1 MFARIYLNGKTKP
14 TLLLSAVLALL
25 IIKPTFSQSSGE
37 SLFVKTCKACHTV
50 GQGKVIGPDLY
61 NVHNR
66 RSENWI
72 KRFIKSSQGVIN
84 SGDETAINL
93 FNEFNRS
100 VMPDQPFS
108 NDELNEILLYIKDQS
123 AKVDLAGGP
132 VSAVI
137 LPVLNSEGK
146 TLEEADQ
153 NDYRKGKNLFSG
165 KERFENG
172 GAACISCHNVINN
185 EVISGGSLGL
195 DLTTAFTRLS
205 GSGVNTIISNS
216 PFPVMQHAYTN
227 HRVSQDEAYYL
238 TVFLKHTDSLYT
250 SQKPSGSDSGFVLSG
265 ILGAV
270 ALFGLYGGIWWN
282 RKHKPVND
290 KVFKRQ

>member
-1 MFARIYLNGKTKP
+1 M
-14 TLLLSAVLALL
+14 
-25 IIKPTFSQSSGE
+25 
-37 SLFVKTCKACHTV
+37 
-50 GQGKVIGPDLY
+50 
-61 NVHNR
+61 
-66 RSENWI
+66 
-72 KRFIKSSQGVIN
+72 
-84 SGDETAINL
+84 
-93 FNEFNRS
+93 
-100 VMPDQPFS
+100 
-108 NDELNEILLYIKDQS
+108 
-123 AKVDLAGGP
+123 
-132 VSAVI
+132 
-137 LPVLNSEGK
+137 
-146 TLEEADQ
+146 
-153 NDYRKGKNLFSG
+153 
-165 KERFENG
+165 RFENRG
-172 GAACISCHNVINN
+172 VACISCHNVINK
-185 EVISGGSLGL
+185 EVISGGLLGL
-195 DLTTAFTRLS
+195 DLTTAYTRLS

>member
-1 MFARIYLNGKTKP
+1 MFARIYLIGKTKP

-84 SGDETAINL
+84 SGDETAVNL

-165 KERFENG
+165 KERFVNG

-216 PFPVMQHAYTN
+216 PFPVMQSAYIN
-227 HRVSQDEAYYL
+227 QRVSQDEAYSL
-238 TVFLKHTDSLYT
+238 TVFLKQTDSLYT
-250 SQKPSGSDSGFVLSG
+250 NQQPLSSDSGFVLLG
-265 ILGAV
+265 ILGTV
-270 ALFGLYGGIWWN
+270 VLFGLYGGIWWN
-282 RKHKPVND
+282 RKRKPVND
-290 KVFKRQ
+290 KIFKRQ

>member
-1 MFARIYLNGKTKP
+1 MFARIYLIGKTKP

-165 KERFENG
+165 KERFVNG

-216 PFPVMQHAYTN
+216 PFPVMQSAYIN
-227 HRVSQDEAYYL
+227 QRVSQDEAYSL
-238 TVFLKHTDSLYT
+238 TVFLKQTDSLYT
-250 SQKPSGSDSGFVLSG
+250 NQQPLSSDSGFVLLG
-265 ILGAV
+265 ILGTV
-270 ALFGLYGGIWWN
+270 VLFGLYGGIWWN
-282 RKHKPVND
+282 RKRKPVND
-290 KVFKRQ
+290 KIFKRQ